1 MTSGPPT
8 DTPNTADSGL
18 LVTGLTVRFGGL
30 IAVSQVGLQ
39 APRGRITGLIG
50 PNGAGKS
57 TTFNACSGLLRPTEG
72 TIALDGHDVTHT
84 SPAGRARRGLGRTFQ
99 KMELFESL
107 TVAENVGLG
116 REGALAG
123 ANPAKQLFATR
134 AERRD
139 AGDAAAEAIELCGLG
154 ALVARRPSELSTG
167 QRRLV
172 ELARVC
178 AGTFTLLLLDEPSS
192 GLDKAETAR
201 FGEILEE
208 LVRSRGLGIL
218 VVEHDMSLVLRI
230 CNYIYV
236 LDFGK
241 QIFEGTSS
249 ELAASEVVRA
259 AYLGSEDVEGALA

>member
-1 MTSGPPT
+1 MTQNASALASAEQTGMT
-8 DTPNTADSGL
+8 VS
-18 LVTGLTVRFGGL
+18 GLTVRFGGL
-30 IAVSQVGLQ
+30 VAVSGVDLE

-72 TIALDGHDVTHT
+72 SVRLDGHDVTRT

-107 TVAENVGLG
+107 TVLENVALG
-116 REGALAG
+116 CEGAMAG
-123 ANPAKQLFATR
+123 ANPVKQLFASR
-134 AERRD
+134 SERRD
-139 AGDAAAEAIELCGLG
+139 AGERAADAIDLCGLG
-154 ALVARRPSELSTG
+154 DLAQRRPAELSTG

-178 AGTFTLLLLDEPSS
+178 AGRFTLLLLDEPSS
-192 GLDKAETAR
+192 GLDKAETGR

-208 LVRSRGLGIL
+208 LVASRGLGIL

-230 CNYIYV
+230 CSYIYV
-236 LDFGK
+236 LDFGR
-241 QIFEGTSS
+241 QIFQGTGS
-249 ELAASEVVRA
+249 ELASSEVVRS